1 MPSPDER
8 EELKR
13 FTGRTLVAVNLDLP
27 PEYIFTFL
35 NNLRQFLPDLRF
47 ERGFRDFAED
57 AVVFPRLGVAILDV
71 EAKRL
76 RTLVKR
82 EAVELAGVSVSREHL
97 MYTPTPPE
105 KIGFRID
112 DPLQMMGLTE
122 RHVGNAAV
130 KVLVLDTGLE
140 TDHPDL
146 TLQNPTTYPFVNG
159 DADTTDRTGHGT
171 HVTGLIGAAANPREG
186 SRYSVAPGVSLI
198 AGRVTERDT
207 RSVDDETLARA
218 LTFAMEKGVTVV
230 NMSFGTNVEF
240 DEIYPEACENMFA
253 RALKADVFLVASAGN
268 DPDDTV
274 HPVEYPANC
283 PSVMAVG
290 AIDASLRPASFSSGG
305 VNKDQNVDV
314 VAPGVLIRSS
324 FIGKKYKELS
334 GTSMSAAYVSGVAA
348 LWADTASEP
357 RGVAL
362 RDAVIGSV
370 RKLRFGSP
378 VEIGAGL
385 VQAPPL

>member
-1 MPSPDER
+1 MANLDER
-8 EELKR
+8 GDQKR

-35 NNLRQFLPDLRF
+35 NNLRQFLPEIRF
-47 ERGFRDFAED
+47 ERSFRNLAEET
-57 AVVFPRLGVAILDV
+57 VVFPLLGIAILNIEV
-71 EAKRL
+71 GRL
-76 RTLVKR
+76 RKLVKT
-82 EAVELAGVSVSREHL
+82 EGVELGGVSVSREHL

-105 KIGFRID
+105 KVGFRID
-112 DPLQMMGLTE
+112 DPLQLMGVTE
-122 RHVGNAAV
+122 RHLGTSDV

-140 TDHPDL
+140 MDHPDL
-146 TLQNPTTYPFVNG
+146 APQNPTAFPFVQG

-171 HVTGLIGAAANPREG
+171 HVTGLIGAAANPLEAP
-186 SRYSVAPGVSLI
+186 RYSVAPGVSLI

-218 LTFAMEKGVTVV
+218 LTFAIENGVTVV
-230 NMSFGTNVEF
+230 NMSFGTNVDF
-240 DEIYPEACENMFA
+240 DEMYPEACENMFA
-253 RALKADVFLVASAGN
+253 RALKADVCLVASAGN
-268 DPDDTV
+268 DPDDTL

-290 AIDASLRPASFSSGG
+290 SIDASLKPASFSCGG

-324 FIGKKYKELS
+324 FIGQTYRELS

-348 LWADTASEP
+348 LWADIPSKP
-357 RGVAL
+357 RGAAL

-370 RKLRFGSP
+370 RRLRFGSP
-378 VEIGAGL
+378 VEVGAGL
-385 VQAPPL
+385 VQAPPS